1 MSFLSRILGTE
12 RPVVPTERAEPL
24 LATKAG
30 MFTAADPTAAGWS
43 GVGFGAMGLGGLG
56 LLSNTGQPV
65 NHLTA
70 LQATAVYACVK
81 CLSEDI
87 AKLPL
92 VVRRRLRGGGY
103 KPDTDHPLNLL
114 FRRPNRWQTGF
125 EMWARVVASLALRGN
140 SYVAILRDQAGS
152 PRRLIPLNPDRVS
165 VFVSPAGWLYY
176 GVSHPLIGDGVTVH
190 QDDMLHLRN
199 PHAMLGDG
207 VMGLSPV
214 AAAQEAVGLALATQ
228 QHGATLFRQGAQI
241 AGVLHTE
248 ATLSP
253 EAAQRIAQS
262 WRDTYA
268 GVQNMGKVAV
278 LEQGLKFE
286 RLAMTNEDAQ
296 FLATR
301 QYQTVEICR
310 IFRVPPHKVFDL
322 TRATF
327 SNIENQGQDYIN
339 DALLPIGTQIEQQ
352 CEADLL
358 FESERER
365 LTLGFDF
372 DAMLRGDINSRY
384 AAYATGIASGFRSV
398 NECRIAENLAPIEGG
413 DVFLTPLNMA
423 PTGTKPGQT
432 EPAAPNTNAPAAEPK
447 PAPEGVE

>member
-1 MSFLSRILGTE
+1 M
-12 RPVVPTERAEPL
+12 
-24 LATKAG
+24 
-30 MFTAADPTAAGWS
+30 
-43 GVGFGAMGLGGLG
+43 
-56 LLSNTGQPV
+56 SNTGQPV

-92 VVRRRLRGGGY
+92 VIRRRLRGGGY
-103 KPDTDHPLNLL
+103 QTDTDHPLNHL

-125 EMWARVVASLALRGN
+125 EFWARVVASLVLRGN
-140 SYVAILRDQAGS
+140 SYIAILRDQAGA

-165 VFVSPAGWLYY
+165 VAVSPAGWLYY
-176 GVSHPLIGDGVTVH
+176 GVSHPLIGDGVTLH

-207 VMGLSPV
+207 VMGLSPI

-241 AGVLHTE
+241 AGVLQTE
-248 ATLSP
+248 QSLSL
-253 EAAQRIAQS
+253 EAAQRLAQS
-262 WRDTYA
+262 WRDTYS
-268 GVQNMGKVAV
+268 GVQNMGKTAV

-286 RLAMTNEDAQ
+286 RVAMTNEDAQ

-358 FESERER
+358 FEGERER

-372 DAMLRGDINSRY
+372 DAMLRGDLNSRY
-384 AAYATGIASGFRSV
+384 SAYATAINSGFRSA

-413 DVFLTPLNMA
+413 DVFLTPLNMTA
-423 PTGTKPGQT
+423 TGTKPGQT
-432 EPAAPNTNAPAAEPK
+432 KPEAPNTNAPAAEPK
-447 PAPEGVE
+447 PAHGVE